1 MVLLLGCILQFLQS
15 DAFNDDALPSKI
27 QPRYI
32 FYCNA
37 SGFACM
43 EKYLNSHCIDY
54 LIHGEDNIIILYQ
67 RPEKMAYL
75 LIFLSDDV
83 NPDRVDKVWI
93 SGLAYTNVSLESVY
107 LILPWISLPEKQPK
121 IWQSVMNSILQTT
134 SSEYHTQMTMIL

>member
-1 MVLLLGCILQFLQS
+1 
-15 DAFNDDALPSKI
+15 
-27 QPRYI
+27 
-32 FYCNA
+32 
-37 SGFACM
+37 M

-54 LIHGEDNIIILYQ
+54 LIHGEDDIIILWCRQQ
-67 RPEKMAYL
+67 RPEKIAYL

-107 LILPWISLPEKQPK
+107 LISPWMSLPEKQPK

-134 SSEYHTQMTMIL
+134 SSKYHTQMTMIL